1 MKAEVS
7 IPASTRARR
16 IAIQGVEGS
25 FHEIAAHKFFGEDI
39 ELDMCDSFPKLFRRL
54 NTFEVDFGIIAIENS
69 VAGSLLPN
77 YALLR
82 ESDYT
87 ILGEVYLRI
96 QHNLMALPGTRVE
109 KITEIHSH
117 PMALNQCQQFLG
129 KFPHIK
135 MVESEDTAQSAQQIR
150 EASLSNR
157 AAIAS
162 LRAASVYDLAVME
175 EAIEDNPRNFTRFL
189 ILVHQESELLK
200 EVSPQKASLCFNLA
214 KMSQR
219 VGSLAG
225 ILSILGHYDMNLTKI
240 QSLPLVGHEW
250 QYFFHIDLEFEAYD
264 RYQQA
269 LDAIRPLVS
278 ELKILGEYSR
288 GEKPL
293 ATDFQTSTP

>member
-1 MKAEVS
+1 MKTEVS
-7 IPASTRARR
+7 IPTSAPTRR

-25 FHEIAAHKFFGEDI
+25 FHEIAARRFFGEDI
-39 ELDMCDSFPKLFRRL
+39 ELDMCDSFPRLFRSL
-54 NTFEVDFGIIAIENS
+54 SAFEADFGIIAIENS

-87 ILGEVYLRI
+87 ILGEIYLRI
-96 QHNLMALPGTRVE
+96 QHNLMALPGT
-109 KITEIHSH
+109 KIEDLREIHSH
-117 PMALNQCQQFLG
+117 PMALHQCQKFLG
-129 KFPHIK
+129 KYPHIK

-150 EASLSNR
+150 EASLPSR

-162 LRAASVYDLAVME
+162 LRAASVYNLSLLA

-200 EVSPQKASLCFNLA
+200 DISPQKASLCFNLA

-250 QYFFHIDLEFEAYD
+250 QYFFHIDLEFDAFD

-278 ELKILGEYSR
+278 ELRILGEYPR
-288 GEKPL
+288 GVKPVDK
-293 ATDFQTSTP
+293 DFQ